1 MSRTPGA
8 VYTEL
13 ADIANEQYGFLAPED
28 ARERDI
34 DPINLVRMF
43 QRGHLERRA
52 TGVYRLRLTPASSLD
67 AYMEAVLWPGPGV
80 RGVLSHETALDLYG
94 LSDVNPAKID
104 VTLPR
109 AHRIRR
115 AVPRCTESITR
126 IWRTMMSRPSRGI
139 PVVTPARAIRQSAA
153 AHLGLALIGLAIDH
167 AERDGRLTRRAAEEL
182 RRELDV
188 ERGRG
193 VRR

>member
-1 MSRTPGA
+1 MPGA

-13 ADIANEQYGFLAPED
+13 ADLANEQYGFLTPDD

-34 DPINLVRMF
+34 DPVNLVRMF

-52 TGVYRLRLTPASSLD
+52 TGVYRMRLVPASSLD
-67 AYMEAVLWPGPGV
+67 AYMEAVLWPGRGV

-104 VTLPR
+104 ITLPR
-109 AHRIRR
+109 SHRIRR
-115 AVPRCTESITR
+115 EVPASYRIHHDELTR
-126 IWRTMMSRPSRGI
+126 DDVTAFEGI
-139 PVVTPARAIRQSAA
+139 PIVTPARAIRQAA
-153 AHLGLALIGLAIDH
+153 ATKLGPALIGQAIDH
-167 AERDGRLTRRAAEEL
+167 GERDGRLTRREADEL
-182 RRELDV
+182 RRELDLR
-188 ERGRG
+188 RGNG

>member
-1 MSRTPGA
+1 LG
-8 VYTEL
+8 V
-13 ADIANEQYGFLAPED
+13 
-28 ARERDI
+28 

-52 TGVYRLRLTPASSLD
+52 TGVYRMRLMPPNPLD
-67 AYMEAVLWPGPGV
+67 AYMEATLWPGRGV
-80 RGVLSHETALDLYG
+80 RGVLSDETALELYG

-104 VTLPR
+104 ITVPR

-115 AVPRCTESITR
+115 KIPATYR
-126 IWRTMMSRPSRGI
+126 IHHEDLPEGDVTSFEGI
-139 PVVTPARAIRQSAA
+139 PIVTPARAIRQVHASHA
-153 AHLGLALIGLAIDH
+153 GPALVGQAIDH
-167 AERDGRLTRRAAEEL
+167 GERNGRLTRRAADEL

-188 ERGRG
+188 RRGTG

>member
-1 MSRTPGA
+1 MPGA

-13 ADIANEQYGFLAPED
+13 ADIANEQYGFLTPDD

-52 TGVYRLRLTPASSLD
+52 TGVYRMRLTPPSSLD
-67 AYMEAVLWPGPGV
+67 SYMEAVLWPGRGV

-115 AVPRCTESITR
+115 EVPASYR
-126 IWRTMMSRPSRGI
+126 IHHEDLAGGDVTAFEGI
-139 PVVTPARAIRQSAA
+139 PIVTPARAIRQVHAA
-153 AHLGLALIGLAIDH
+153 NLGPALVGQAIDH
-167 AERDGRLTRRAAEEL
+167 GERDGRLTRREAGEL

-188 ERGRG
+188 ERGTG

>member
-1 MSRTPGA
+1 MPGA

-13 ADIANEQYGFLAPED
+13 ADLANEQYGFLTPDD

-34 DPINLVRMF
+34 DPVNLVRMF

-52 TGVYRLRLTPASSLD
+52 TGVYRMRLVPASSLD
-67 AYMEAVLWPGPGV
+67 AYMEAVLWPGRGV

-115 AVPRCTESITR
+115 EVPASYRIHHEDLTR
-126 IWRTMMSRPSRGI
+126 DNVTAFEGI
-139 PVVTPARAIRQSAA
+139 PIVTPARAIRQAA
-153 AHLGLALIGLAIDH
+153 ATKLGPALIGQAIDH
-167 AERDGRLTRRAAEEL
+167 GERDGRLTRREADEL

-188 ERGRG
+188 RRSNG

>member
-1 MSRTPGA
+1 VPGA

-13 ADIANEQYGFLAPED
+13 ADLASEQYGFLTPDD

-34 DPINLVRMF
+34 DPINLIRMF
-43 QRGHLERRA
+43 QRGHLDRRA
-52 TGVYRLRLTPASSLD
+52 TGVYRMRLTPPSSLD
-67 AYMEAVLWPGPGV
+67 AYMEAVLWPGRGV

-94 LSDVNPAKID
+94 LSDVNPGKID

-115 AVPRCTESITR
+115 AVPTMYRIHHEDLADEDITAFE
-126 IWRTMMSRPSRGI
+126 GI
-139 PVVTPARAIRQSAA
+139 PIVIPARAIRQ
-153 AHLGLALIGLAIDH
+153 AHGANLGPALIGQAIDH
-167 AERDGRLTRRAAEEL
+167 GESDGRLTRREADEL

-188 ERGRG
+188 RRGTG